1 MTWPIFTFYTSRKIY
16 LSLSDFFAR
25 FKRSNTHCGASCLC
39 GTGWVICQGLG
50 PGAMSRVSR
59 VIICQGLRGNNI
71 ARGATTCQPKPFY
84 GACSLF
90 TGGGGGRQC
99 QLGILCINWPN
110 TQQDLQLQNLFW
122 LSFDFLEVSGSLLT
136 DYIGVL
142 IEGGF
147 PMKLIGGKDS
157 QIKEWG
163 VIGASVALTM
173 IGG

>member
-1 MTWPIFTFYTSRKIY
+1 MELVHS
-16 LSLSDFFAR
+16 SL
-25 FKRSNTHCGASCLC
+25 
-39 GTGWVICQGLG
+39 
-50 PGAMSRVSR
+50 
-59 VIICQGLRGNNI
+59 
-71 ARGATTCQPKPFY
+71 
-84 GACSLF
+84 
-90 TGGGGGRQC
+90 GGGCGQC